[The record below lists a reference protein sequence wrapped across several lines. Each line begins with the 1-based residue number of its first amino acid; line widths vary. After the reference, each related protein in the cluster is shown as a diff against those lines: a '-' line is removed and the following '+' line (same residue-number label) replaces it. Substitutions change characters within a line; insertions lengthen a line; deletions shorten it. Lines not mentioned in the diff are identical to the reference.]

1 MPQWQKLTTNQK
13 AILIMVAASALIAAT
28 SLIAK
33 ALGDATA
40 SRPALHPLQ
49 VSAGRFCFALSA
61 LLVFLLATPALRPSL
76 AGAQWTLHLMRSLCG
91 WLGVTAMFAAV
102 ARMPVGEATAI
113 SFLSPIVT
121 LALAALMLGERVGA
135 RKVLAAGLALVGA
148 VLILRPGSDAFQ
160 LAGLLALAAAALM
173 GLEAIFIKRLTRSEP
188 ALRILVI
195 NNMIG
200 AVLAAG
206 VAAFVWQVP
215 TGVQWLLLICLG
227 VVMVCGQALFLQ
239 SMKRGDASLV
249 MPAFYAVLVF
259 AALFDFLLYQV
270 VPSGFAFVGAALIV
284 LSAVFLARM
293 SARGT
298 G

>member
-1 MPQWQKLTTNQK
+1 MPQWQKWTTNQK
-13 AILIMVAASALIAAT
+13 AILIMIAASALIAAT

-33 ALGDATA
+33 ALGSADLSSA
-40 SRPALHPLQ
+40 ALHPLQ

-61 LLVFLLATPALRPSL
+61 LLVFLVACPAHRPSFS
-76 AGAQWTLHLMRSLCG
+76 GAQWTLHLMRSLCG

-102 ARMPVGEATAI
+102 ARMPVAEATAI
-113 SFLSPIVT
+113 SFLSPIVA
-121 LALAALMLGERVGA
+121 LALAAAMLGEHVGR
-135 RKVLAAGLALVGA
+135 RKVLAAGLALTGA

-173 GLEAIFIKRLTRSEP
+173 GLEAIFIKRLSRREP

-195 NNMIG
+195 NNTIG
-200 AVLAAG
+200 AILSAG
-206 VAAFVWQVP
+206 VAIFVWQAP
-215 TGVQWLLLICLG
+215 TGAQWLLLICLG
-227 VVMVCGQALFLQ
+227 VVMVCGQALFIQ
-239 SMKRGDASLV
+239 SMKRGEASLV

-270 VPSGFAFVGAALIV
+270 VPGPLAFAGAALIV
-284 LSAVFLARM
+284 LSAVFLARL
-293 SARGT
+293 SSRST